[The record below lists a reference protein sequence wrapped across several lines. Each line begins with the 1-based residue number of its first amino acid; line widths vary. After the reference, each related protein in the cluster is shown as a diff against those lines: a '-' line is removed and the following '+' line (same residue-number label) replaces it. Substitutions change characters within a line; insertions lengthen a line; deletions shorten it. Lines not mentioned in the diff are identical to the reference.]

1 MDYMIWNGDPNIF
14 SIGGVTV
21 RWYGVMFA
29 FAFWIGMYITEI
41 IFKKE
46 GKKVTDVEYLF
57 IYVMIGT
64 VIGARLGHCLFYDP
78 VYYLSNPLKIF
89 AVWEGGLASHGGAI
103 GLITGVYLFSKKY
116 KYNFIWLVDRMVLPS
131 IIAGAFI
138 RIGNFFNSEIV
149 GTPTNEPWG
158 VIFARIDMFPR
169 HPTQLYESFSYFI
182 LFVITVWIYK
192 NYFNRLKKGFL
203 FGFYLISVFTVRF
216 ILEFLKAK
224 QAHYDN
230 DFGISTG
237 QFLSIPF
244 IILGLYMIF
253 FYKDIEVKK
262 L

>member
-1 MDYMIWNGDPNIF
+1 MEYIVWGGDPNIF

-29 FAFWIGMYITEI
+29 FAFWIGMQITEK

-57 IYVMIGT
+57 VYVMVGT
-64 VIGARLGHCLFYDP
+64 IIGARLGHCLFYDP
-78 VYYLSNPLKIF
+78 IYYLSNPLKIF

-103 GLITGVYLFSKKY
+103 GLITGVYLFCRKY
-116 KYNFIWLVDRMVLPS
+116 KYDFIWLVDKMVMPS

-149 GTPTNEPWG
+149 GIPTDQPWG
-158 VIFARIDMFPR
+158 IIFTQIDMLPR

-182 LFVITVWIYK
+182 LFAITVWIYQK
-192 NYFNRLKKGFL
+192 YSDKLKAGLL
-203 FGFYLISVFTVRF
+203 FGFYLVSVFSVRF
-216 ILEFLKAK
+216 MLEFFKLK
-224 QAHYDN
+224 QANYDN

-244 IILGLYMIF
+244 IILGIYMMF
-253 FYKDIEVKK
+253 FYKYRDV
-262 L
+262 